1 MIALRPLLLAA
12 VSGCLL
18 VALSACSG
26 GDDEAAPT
34 GEPTAVPPD
43 AFILYRDSSASIIAR
58 NLATDDLFEYP
69 ADLDT
74 GAVVATAC
82 SPDGSRLALLKQPF
96 DIVNRQLLVTG
107 RDAPAEPIALPSAVQ
122 GIEWS
127 PDGSRV
133 AYTEFDGLENEY
145 SISILDVATAQST
158 ALASG
163 EGVAGS
169 PSWSPDG
176 STVAYNVQDVLATAS
191 SVFLLAA
198 AEGGTPV
205 RVKAGEGVLYYDPEW
220 SPDGSTLLVAGQ
232 SETDTQLYEI
242 DPENGNAEQFT
253 TSNVYKRRPRYA
265 PDGKTIAY
273 TGSVIPETVS
283 RNVAVLHQFGIFL
296 LDGDGGNERAL
307 TADPRL
313 NPGAGIDPDLDAFLM
328 GWCLPGP
335 WLDDSWAE
343 VAETSAP

>member
-1 MIALRPLLLAA
+1 MICSSTRRTSTQGPSSPLPAH
-12 VSGCLL
+12 
-18 VALSACSG
+18 
-26 GDDEAAPT
+26 
-34 GEPTAVPPD
+34 PTARVWRFSSSRSTSSTANSSSPAATHPP
-43 AFILYRDSSASIIAR
+43 
-58 NLATDDLFEYP
+58 
-69 ADLDT
+69 
-74 GAVVATAC
+74 
-82 SPDGSRLALLKQPF
+82 SRSRCPLRF
-96 DIVNRQLLVTG
+96 
-107 RDAPAEPIALPSAVQ
+107 S
-122 GIEWS
+122 
-127 PDGSRV
+127 SRV

-198 AEGGTPV
+198 AEGE
-205 RVKAGEGVLYYDPEW
+205 AGEGVLYYDPEW

-335 WLDDSWAE
+335 WLDDSWTE
-343 VAETSAP
+343 VVETSAP

>member
-1 MIALRPLLLAA
+1 MAAHRPLLFAA
-12 VSGCLL
+12 VSALVL
-18 VALSACSG
+18 VAFAACSG
-26 GDDEAAPT
+26 DDDAAPT
-34 GEPTAVPPD
+34 GSPTAVPTD
-43 AFILYRDSSASIIAR
+43 AFILYRNSSAAIIAR
-58 NLATDDLFEYP
+58 NLATDSLFENP
-69 ADLDT
+69 ADLET
-74 GAVVATAC
+74 GAIVATAC

-107 RDAPAEPIALPSAVQ
+107 RDAPAEAITLPSAVQ

-133 AYTEFDGLENEY
+133 VYTEFDGLENMY

-163 EGVAGS
+163 EGVPGS

-176 STVAYNVQDVLATAS
+176 ASIAYSVQDVLATVS
-191 SVFLLAA
+191 SIFLLDAT
-198 AEGGTPV
+198 EGGAPV
-205 RVKAGEGVLYYDPEW
+205 RIDTSGDILFYDPEW
-220 SPDGSTLLVAGQ
+220 SPDGSMLLVAGQ

-253 TSNVYKRRPRYA
+253 TSNVFKRRPRYA
-265 PDGKTIAY
+265 PDGTLIAY

-283 RNVAVLHQFGIFL
+283 RTITVLHQFGIFL
-296 LDGDGGNERAL
+296 LDADGGNERAL

-335 WLDDSWAE
+335 WLDDSWTE
-343 VAETSAP
+343 IVETSAP